1 MHCEQWNHRNDIVE
15 YSNWKEK
22 HICAINHTGS
32 AVAMEVVCLK
42 RIFHCA
48 LRMFTQLAIHF
59 FIYVGDGDTKHVDMG
74 NFKLNLLAY
83 FVHMRSFV
91 LAFRNFAFFQ
101 FLIFQKK

>member
-1 MHCEQWNHRNDIVE
+1 
-15 YSNWKEK
+15 
-22 HICAINHTGS
+22 
-32 AVAMEVVCLK
+32 MEVVGLK

-74 NFKLNLLAY
+74 NFNLILLAY

-91 LAFRNFAFFQ
+91 
-101 FLIFQKK
+101 